1 MAAVLAVA
9 SLLLEVTASS
19 GSRRD
24 TLLRE
29 EFSFGTFQNATRM
42 AVAPLALLYV
52 VDEGRGVIQALK
64 AAGQITSTVGGFGW
78 NAGTFDRP
86 TGIATDGLNVY
97 VSDYGNH
104 RIQRFDRNLA
114 YLSSLTTRDT
124 SIHEARFGYPT
135 GVALSQSGELF
146 VLDGENYRVL
156 RFSQDGRFQQTFGG
170 TETENRKITNPLKIV
185 VTPEDVIY
193 VAEPTRILEFD
204 YFGNLVNVL
213 GEGVL
218 KDVRSFCVMDEF
230 LVVLTRD
237 SLIWYSR
244 NGIAA
249 TSILMSSLITAEPL
263 QDPRDLV
270 VTGKRMLLL
279 DAKRL
284 HVFSIVAY

>member
-1 MAAVLAVA
+1 MLV
-9 SLLLEVTASS
+9 
-19 GSRRD
+19 
-24 TLLRE
+24 E
-29 EFSFGTFQNATRM
+29 EFVVGSFRK
-42 AVAPLALLYV
+42 AVRLQTNPQGWLYV
-52 VDEGRGVIQALK
+52 VDEELNQIY
-64 AAGQITSTVGGFGW
+64 AGQDIDSLSQSVGGYGWTST
-78 NAGTFDRP
+78 TFDRP

-104 RIQRFDRNLA
+104 RIQRFDGNLA
-114 YLSSLTTRDT
+114 YLSSLVTRDT

-135 GVALSQSGELF
+135 GVALSQSGDLF

-156 RFSQDGRFQQTFGG
+156 RFSQDARFQQTFGG
-170 TETENRKITNPLKIV
+170 TETGNRKITNPLKIV
-185 VTPEDVIY
+185 ISQDNAIY

-218 KDVRSFCVMDEF
+218 KDVRSFCVMAES
-230 LVVLTRD
+230 LVVLTSD

-279 DAKRL
+279 DARML
-284 HVFSIVAY
+284 HVFSIVVR